1 MGASVTARP
10 YQVAAVTALRALR
23 ASGKRRLLLVMPTG
37 GGKTHVACDII
48 EGALRHEQKVLVIGH
63 RKEIL
68 DQFWGSLRIR
78 GVGAGIVRA
87 ADDRTDPRLPVQV
100 ASISTLVRRDTPPA
114 DLIFIDEAHRTPG
127 ESYVQILQ
135 AYPKATVIGLSAT
148 PARLDGSALLEHFD
162 TLHVG
167 ATYSELI
174 EAGHILAPRVFAPRR
189 SVDLAGVRKRAGDF
203 VEAQLERA
211 VMPLVGDI
219 VKEWRQHAE
228 GYSTVC
234 FAVSIRHSQAIVES
248 FTQAGIAAEH
258 LDGNTSEDERLAI
271 LMRLETGRTLVVS
284 NVGVLCEGWDQPR
297 VKCCIMARPTLS
309 LVLYMQCVGR
319 ILRPWGAL
327 PPIVLDHAGNV
338 TRHGL
343 PHEDREWLLAGGQPR
358 RANPIP
364 AHVCGGCYA
373 YVLRSPCELCGFE
386 RPAPER
392 SARGARSV
400 AGELAEIVSAPVDP
414 RRALFDRMAN
424 KARELGFRPG
434 YASALVKEKYGDWP
448 PYAWKAEQDA
458 LYKADEA
465 WQARVAERA
474 TARAFWKTVNEQ
486 HPVGEVATCE
496 PGVAEAEYEG
506 FQYEDL

>member
-1 MGASVTARP
+1 MPSRD
-10 YQVAAVTALRALR
+10 YQIAAVSALRALR
-23 ASGKRRLLLVMPTG
+23 ASGKRRLLLCLCTG
-37 GGKTHVACDII
+37 GGKTHIACDII
-48 EGALRHEQKVLVIGH
+48 EGALRHEQRVLVIGH
-63 RKEIL
+63 RKEII
-68 DQFWGSLRIR
+68 DQFWGALRRR
-78 GVGAGIVRA
+78 GIIAGIVRA
-87 ADDRTDPRLPVQV
+87 DDSRTDPSGMVQV
-100 ASISTLVRRDTPPA
+100 ASVATLVRRGLPPA
-114 DLIFIDEAHRTPG
+114 DLVVIDEAHRTPG

-162 TLHVG
+162 ALHVG
-167 ATYSELI
+167 AAYSELI
-174 EAGHILAPRVFAPRR
+174 AQGHILAPRVFAPRR
-189 SVDLAGVRKRAGDF
+189 SVDVGGVRKRAGDF

-248 FTQAGIAAEH
+248 FTQAGITAEH
-258 LDGNTSEDERLAI
+258 LDGDTSEDERLAI

-319 ILRPWGAL
+319 ILRPCPGSHPL
-327 PPIVLDHAGNV
+327 VPVVLDHAGNV

-343 PHEDREWLLAGGQPR
+343 PHEDREWALAGGQPR
-358 RANPIP
+358 RANPIQ

-373 YVLRSPCELCGFE
+373 YVLQSPCELCGFVRPDTE
-386 RPAPER
+386 RR
-392 SARGARSV
+392 RTGVHRV
-400 AGELAEIVSAPVDP
+400 AGVLEEVYQTVDP

-434 YASALVKEKYGDWP
+434 YASALVKEKFGDWP

-458 LYKADEA
+458 LYKADAE

-474 TARAFWKTVNEQ
+474 AARAFWQTVKPAAE
-486 HPVGEVATCE
+486 EAK
-496 PGVAEAEYEG
+496 PGASVPEAEY
-506 FQYEDL
+506 FTAEDL